1 MTPRRPTP
9 TSSQVAERAGV
20 SRATVSFVLNDV
32 PNKGISEKTR
42 QRVLDA
48 ARELGYLPNVA
59 ARSLAGGSTGTVAV
73 VIARSDHLHFDAYL
87 PRLLSTVND
96 HFHAYGYKVLIEAAD
111 DQDKAPGE
119 FVNLLRGKR
128 VDGLIVANMR
138 SIDRQYVR
146 ELSQHGFPVVAPGN
160 GLEPF
165 FSRFTAENDVTTAQ
179 VATRHLVD
187 LGHRRIAHIPFAP
200 TTFDAVNLRRAGY
213 ERALEEGGITP
224 DPKLVVCADISARSG
239 YLAMQKLIKRKLD
252 FTAVFAGNDTVA
264 LGAMR
269 ALVEAGLRIPDD
281 VAVVGYDDIPLAA
294 FAIPSLTTL
303 STDPVAAGIESVEM
317 LIAQINGE
325 PYTPLDVPYDAKLI
339 IRESCGYL
347 AAHAGKGGRSRKS

>member
-1 MTPRRPTP
+1 MMAPRRTTP
-9 TSSQVAERAGV
+9 TSNQVAERAGV
-20 SRATVSFVLNDV
+20 SRATVSFVLNDL

-42 QRVLDA
+42 QKVLDA
-48 ARELGYLPNVA
+48 ASELGYQPNIA

-96 HFHAYGYKVLIEAAD
+96 RCHAFGYKVLIEAAE
-111 DQDKAPGE
+111 DQDKEPGA
-119 FVNLLRGKR
+119 FVNLVRSKR
-128 VDGLIVANMR
+128 IDGLIVANMR
-138 SIDRQYVR
+138 SVDCQYVR
-146 ELSQHGFPVVAPGN
+146 KLAKQGFPVVAPGN
-160 GLEPF
+160 GLEQF
-165 FSRFTAENDVTTAQ
+165 YSRCTPDDDVITAQ
-179 VATRHLVD
+179 VVTKHLVD

-200 TTFDAVNLRRAGY
+200 KEFAAVSLRREGY
-213 ERALEEGGITP
+213 EKALEEAGIAP

-239 YLAMQKLIKRKLD
+239 YVAMQKLINRKVG

-269 ALVEAGLRIPDD
+269 ALIDAGRHIPQD

-294 FAIPSLTTL
+294 FSNPSLTTL
-303 STDPVAAGIESVEM
+303 STDPVAAGQESVDM

-325 PYTPLDVPYDAKLI
+325 KYARLEVPYETRLI
-339 IRESCGYL
+339 IRESCGFN
-347 AAHAGKGGRSRKS
+347 AAHKGYRKDR

>member
-1 MTPRRPTP
+1 MASRRTTP
-9 TSSQVAERAGV
+9 TSNQVAERAGV

-48 ARELGYLPNVA
+48 ADALGYQPNIA

-96 HFHAYGYKVLIEAAD
+96 CCHAYGYKVLIEAAE
-111 DQDKAPGE
+111 DQDKEPGA
-119 FVNLLRGKR
+119 FVNLVRSKR
-128 VDGLIVANMR
+128 IDGLIVANMR
-138 SIDRQYVR
+138 STDCQYVR
-146 ELSQHGFPVVAPGN
+146 QLSKQGFPIVAPGN

-165 FSRFTAENDVTTAQ
+165 YSRYTRCNDVITAQ
-179 VATRHLVD
+179 AVTKHLVD

-200 TTFDAVNLRRAGY
+200 KEFAAVTLRREGY
-213 ERALEEGGITP
+213 EKALEEGGIAL

-239 YLAMQKLIKRKLD
+239 YLAMQKLIKRKID

-269 ALVEAGLRIPDD
+269 ALVDAGRRIPED

-303 STDPVAAGIESVEM
+303 STDPVTAGQESVDM
-317 LIAQINGE
+317 LIAQINRE
-325 PYTPLDVPYDAKLI
+325 SYTPLDVPYETRLI
-339 IRESCGYL
+339 IRESCGFK
-347 AAHAGKGGRSRKS
+347 AARRG

>member
-1 MTPRRPTP
+1 MMAPRRTTP

-42 QRVLDA
+42 QKVLDA
-48 ARELGYLPNVA
+48 ASELGYQPNIA

-96 HFHAYGYKVLIEAAD
+96 RCHAFGYKVLIEAAE
-111 DQDKAPGE
+111 DQDKEPGA
-119 FVNLLRGKR
+119 FIDLVRSKR
-128 VDGLIVANMR
+128 IDGLIVANMR
-138 SIDRQYVR
+138 SVDCQYVR
-146 ELSQHGFPVVAPGN
+146 KLAKQGFPVVAPGN
-160 GLEPF
+160 GLEQF
-165 FSRFTAENDVTTAQ
+165 YSRCTRDDDVITAQ
-179 VATRHLVD
+179 VVTKHLVD

-200 TTFDAVNLRRAGY
+200 KEFAAVSLRREGY
-213 ERALEEGGITP
+213 EKALEEAGIAP

-239 YLAMQKLIKRKLD
+239 YVAMQKLIKRKVD

-269 ALVEAGLRIPDD
+269 ALIESGRRIPQD

-294 FAIPSLTTL
+294 FSNPSLTTL
-303 STDPVAAGIESVEM
+303 STDPVAAGQESVDM

-325 PYTPLDVPYDAKLI
+325 KYARLEVPYETRLI
-339 IRESCGYL
+339 IRESCGYNS
-347 AAHAGKGGRSRKS
+347 ARESTP